1 MTDDIFAPIKTG
13 AIANQRKTIRYI
25 SNSNT
30 VTVSIKS
37 IFRSRKCIDTKI
49 INISSKGARI
59 SSKYKF
65 SIKTKIIFNLKTKDG
80 TTWKIPAKI
89 ACLYSN
95 MEYGITFTSIQ
106 HDLIDQIMANDADF
120 TIA

>member
-25 SNSNT
+25 SSSNT
-30 VTVSIKS
+30 ATVSIKS

-59 SSKYKF
+59 SSEYKF
-65 SIKTKIIFNLKTKDG
+65 SKKTKIILNLKTKDG
-80 TTWKIPAKI
+80 TTWKISAKI
-89 ACLYSN
+89 AHLYSN
-95 MEYGITFTSIQ
+95 MEYGITFASIQ
-106 HDLIDQIMANDADF
+106 HDLIDQIMANDVDF